1 MQKLLDGS
9 LFYFNDRKF
18 DTSKLTVGGVDAFT
32 RITNSYDYKHLTT
45 DDFMKYS
52 IMRKLIGGFS
62 KTIPMNPLKKE
73 DIVKILK
80 KSAFSSLNTYKKLF
94 EILEVNFEY
103 NNDFIEYIAELAFAK
118 QSSTKSLKTVFDF
131 CISSA

>member
-18 DTSKLTVGGVDAFT
+18 DASKLTVGGVDAFT

-45 DDFMKYS
+45 DDFMKYG
-52 IMRKLIGGFS
+52 IMRELIGGFS

-73 DIVKILK
+73 DIVK
-80 KSAFSSLNTYKKLF
+80 Y
-94 EILEVNFEY
+94 
-103 NNDFIEYIAELAFAK
+103 
-118 QSSTKSLKTVFDF
+118 
-131 CISSA
+131 